1 MLISADSVDELNQKV
16 NQLLDQ
22 GMYLWGSPFVV
33 PNSYHNQTR
42 FFQQVSNVNPSGGGV
57 DGKSAYQLWLEQP
70 GNDGK
75 TLDDFFDSVSGT
87 RHKSEVFW
95 TGLNLVIPQDTPTNF
110 INLMKSLVPTSGTLA
125 PFFNTTDNKL
135 HPFNE
140 SSTLNFKLNLKG
152 TFSGSTSARSVTLD
166 FVGTNGNSLTQ
177 NRSASV
183 TDSTLSFVTFFSV
196 DRNGN
201 IATNGSVI
209 SIFASGSPFTVSEIL
224 LVAEQ
229 IVKN

>member
-16 NQLLDQ
+16 KQLLDQ

-75 TLDDFFDSVSGT
+75 TLDDFFDSVAGT
-87 RHKSEVFW
+87 RYKSEVFW
-95 TGLNLVIPQDTPTNF
+95 TGLNLTISQDTPTNL
-110 INLMKSLVPTSGTLA
+110 INLIKSLVPTSGTLA

-140 SSTLNFKLNLKG
+140 NTTLMFKLNLKG
-152 TFSGSTSARSVTLD
+152 TFSGSTSSRSVTVD
-166 FVGTNGNSLTQ
+166 FVGTNGNTLTQ
-177 NRSASV
+177 NRNASV
-183 TDSTLSFVTFFSV
+183 TESTLSFVTFFSI
-196 DRNGN
+196 DKNGN
-201 IATNGSVI
+201 MATNGSAINV
-209 SIFASGSPFTVSEIL
+209 FASGSPLVVSEIL

>member
-75 TLDDFFDSVSGT
+75 TLDDFFDSVAGT
-87 RHKSEVFW
+87 RQKSEVFW
-95 TGLNLVIPQDTPTNF
+95 TGLNLTIPQDTPTNL
-110 INLMKSLVPTSGTLA
+110 INLIKSLVPTSGTLA
-125 PFFNTTDNKL
+125 PFFNTTDNKM

-140 SSTLNFKLNLKG
+140 NTTLTFKLNLKG

-166 FVGTNGNSLTQ
+166 FVGTNGNTLTQ
-177 NRSASV
+177 NRNASV
-183 TDSTLSFVTFFSV
+183 TESTLSFVTFFSI
-196 DRNGN
+196 DKNGN
-201 IATNGSVI
+201 MATNGTAI
-209 SIFASGSPFTVSEIL
+209 NIFASGSPLVVTDIL